1 MSSRLRITLVQQPL
15 AWKDPAANRARFD
28 DGVAELE
35 IALDT
40 NAVAGARLKAD
51 AETWLHRVE
60 MYNYLSLRFLAE
72 AVGDPGHVNFVNVA
86 GL

>member
-1 MSSRLRITLVQQPL
+1 M
-15 AWKDPAANRARFD
+15 K
-28 DGVAELE
+28 

-40 NAVAGARLKAD
+40 NAVLGGRLKREAGSRP
-51 AETWLHRVE
+51 HRVE
-60 MYNYLSLRFLAE
+60 MYQYLSLRFLAE